1 MNMIMSKDN
10 FKETELGS
18 IPIDWDIKELNELR
32 NKNDKYSLT
41 GGPFGSEL
49 KTIHYTNTGVR
60 VIQLQN
66 IGDGIFLNDYF
77 VYTSEEKANQ
87 LLSCNIYPNEI
98 IIAKMADPV
107 ARACKIPDL
116 EKRYVMCSDG
126 IRLSV
131 NNNIYNKDFILY
143 AINSKYFREN
153 AIKASTGTTRLRIGL
168 ETLRNLKVIIPSLKE
183 QHKIAT
189 ILSIV
194 DDLIENTDHLINS
207 YTLLKKSLMQILLIK
222 GIGHTEF
229 KETDLGE
236 IPVNWEIVKLGL
248 IVELK
253 HGYQFRENDLT
264 KSGIPIIK
272 IGQISNNRKLDF
284 TNITFIDE
292 NRLSEFR
299 DNLINNDDVL
309 MSLTGNIGRV
319 VIVKNLKG
327 YAVQNYRVGRFI
339 PDETKLNKQFLV
351 FILESN
357 YIYQQFNML
366 SNKTAQA
373 NFGKQDINKI
383 KVLLP
388 PIEEQQKISF
398 LLSLIDKTLE
408 NYEYENEKLIELKQG
423 LMQQLLTGK
432 IRVRT

>member
-1 MNMIMSKDN
+1 M
-10 FKETELGS
+10 
-18 IPIDWDIKELNELR
+18 
-32 NKNDKYSLT
+32 NKNI
-41 GGPFGSEL
+41 EL
-49 KTIHYTNTGVR
+49 PEDWEVKCLDSISTEV
-60 VIQLQN
+60 
-66 IGDGIFLNDYF
+66 GDGIHTTPKYVKSSDYF
-77 VYTSEEKANQ
+77 FINGNNLFNGEILITEDTKCVCEQEYNLLKKNLNSSTILISINGTIGNLAYYKNEKVVLGKSVAYV
-87 LLSCNIYPNEI
+87 NI
-98 IIAKMADPV
+98 KKDF
-107 ARACKIPDL
+107 
-116 EKRYVMCSDG
+116 EKRLIFYLFQHSY
-126 IRLSV
+126 I
-131 NNNIYNKDFILY
+131 KDYF
-143 AINSKYFREN
+143 KYEL
-153 AIKASTGTTRLRIGL
+153 TGTTINNLSLRS
-168 ETLRNLKVIIPSLKE
+168 LRKTPIPIPPTIRE
-183 QHKIAT
+183 QNKIAS
-189 ILSIV
+189 ILSTV
-194 DDLIENTDHLINS
+194 DDLIENTDYLINS

-309 MSLTGNIGRV
+309 ISLTGNIGRV

-432 IRVRT
+432 IRVRV